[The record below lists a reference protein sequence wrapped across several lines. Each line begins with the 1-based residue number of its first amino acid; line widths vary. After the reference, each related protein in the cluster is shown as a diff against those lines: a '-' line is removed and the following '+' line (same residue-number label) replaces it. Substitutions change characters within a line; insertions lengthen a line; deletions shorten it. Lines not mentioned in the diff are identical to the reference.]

1 MCASMFSAR
10 NLTGQAGRLPV
21 VHGFFYGSKP
31 SITSGKRVVALLSGI
46 ISKVVIVRGK
56 SPDHIAAGS
65 ELLGH
70 SRFVNLSVLT
80 SLLPS
85 RLAQPS

>member
-1 MCASMFSAR
+1 MFSAR

-65 ELLGH
+65 GLLG
-70 SRFVNLSVLT
+70 SIISPF
-80 SLLPS
+80 LLPFS
-85 RLAQPS
+85 PPDWLSHHDFV